1 LVDEGSESMVG
12 ERSSMDG
19 MMGHSYRGGMDGM
32 VGYRGNLD
40 SMDSVV
46 TQSIS
51 VVSGVVTHSGYRDGV
66 VKGGR
71 GVDGVSN
78 RSSMDSVGYRGTVV
92 HCWVLTDDSLVFHVG
107 MVLLVLVHDVI
118 DNLGPAVG
126 QIHSVLTLDDA
137 PLSGLGLGVN
147 VGVSVSI
154 KLVNVVAVRVV
165 MRDDIVN
172 CVNGMDS
179 WCCVNSMNSM
189 NSRGCMNGMV
199 KSRGCMDYRGYHMM
213 GSMMGHWDWSCH
225 SMVSWMNSMMRERG
239 SCIWSWSIGGCM
251 RRKAQRNL
259 GNGGCHQG
267 GDAQDDLHAARTL
280 CDCPHVLLR

>member
-1 LVDEGSESMVG
+1 M
-12 ERSSMDG
+12 
-19 MMGHSYRGGMDGM
+19 GGMDGM

-172 CVNGMDS
+172 CVN
-179 WCCVNSMNSM
+179 SMNSM
-189 NSRGCMNGMV
+189 NCRGCMNGVV

-225 SMVSWMNSMMRERG
+225 SMVSWMN
-239 SCIWSWSIGGCM
+239 CM

-259 GNGGCHQG
+259 GNGGSHQG

-280 CDCPHVLLR
+280 CDCPH

>member
-1 LVDEGSESMVG
+1 
-12 ERSSMDG
+12 
-19 MMGHSYRGGMDGM
+19 
-32 VGYRGNLD
+32 
-40 SMDSVV
+40 MDSVV

-66 VKGGR
+66 VKGGSM
-71 GVDGVSN
+71 DGVSN
-78 RSSMDSVGYRGTVV
+78 GSSMDSVGYRGTVV

-137 PLSGLGLGVN
+137 PLPGLGLGVN

-189 NSRGCMNGMV
+189 DSLV
-199 KSRGCMDYRGYHMM
+199 KSRGCMDHRGY
-213 GSMMGHWDWSCH
+213 SMMD
-225 SMVSWMNSMMRERG
+225 
-239 SCIWSWSIGGCM
+239 CM
-251 RRKAQRNL
+251 GRKTQRNL
-259 GNGGCHQG
+259 GNG
-267 GDAQDDLHAARTL
+267 
-280 CDCPHVLLR
+280 

>member
-1 LVDEGSESMVG
+1 
-12 ERSSMDG
+12 
-19 MMGHSYRGGMDGM
+19 MG
-32 VGYRGNLD
+32 VLD

-46 TQSIS
+46 TQGAS
-51 VVSGVVTHSGYRDGV
+51 VVSRVVTHSGYRHGV
-66 VKGGR
+66 VKR
-71 GVDGVSN
+71 GSVDSVSN
-78 RSSMDSVGYRGTVV
+78 RSSMDGVGYYRGTVV
-92 HCWVLTDDSLVFHVG
+92 GSGVLTDDSLVFHVG
-107 MVLLVLVHDVI
+107 MVLLVLVHNVI

-137 PLSGLGLGVN
+137 PLPGLGLGVN
-147 VGVSVSI
+147 VRVSVSI

-179 WCCVNSMNSM
+179 W
-189 NSRGCMNGMV
+189 GCMNGVV

-213 GSMMGHWDWSCH
+213 
-225 SMVSWMNSMMRERG
+225 
-239 SCIWSWSIGGCM
+239 GCM

-280 CDCPHVLLR
+280 CDSPC

>member
-1 LVDEGSESMVG
+1 
-12 ERSSMDG
+12 

-32 VGYRGNLD
+32 VSHRGNLD
-40 SMDSVV
+40 SMSR
-46 TQSIS
+46 
-51 VVSGVVTHSGYRDGV
+51 VVTHSVYRDGV

-78 RSSMDSVGYRGTVV
+78 GSSMDSVGYRGTVV

-107 MVLLVLVHDVI
+107 MVLLILVHDVI
-118 DNLGPAVG
+118 DNLDPAVG

-137 PLSGLGLGVN
+137 PLPGLGLGVN

-189 NSRGCMNGMV
+189 NCGGCMNGVV
-199 KSRGCMDYRGYHMM
+199 KSRGCMDYGGYHMM
-213 GSMMGHWDWSCH
+213 
-225 SMVSWMNSMMRERG
+225 
-239 SCIWSWSIGGCM
+239 GCM

-280 CDCPHVLLR
+280 CPM